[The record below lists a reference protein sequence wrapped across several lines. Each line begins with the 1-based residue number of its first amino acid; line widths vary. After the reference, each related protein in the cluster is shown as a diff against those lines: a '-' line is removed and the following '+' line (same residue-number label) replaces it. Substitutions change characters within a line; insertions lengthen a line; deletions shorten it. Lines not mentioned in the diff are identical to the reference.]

1 MRKIF
6 SAISVVLLAVSGIS
20 VAWAQAQAKDPDVAI
35 PARIG
40 DTGCSIAPKFNPTLN
55 GKPVPIKAKMGPKS
69 DQVIL
74 IVFDLTGSLS
84 RIEAAKQAVIANISK
99 LPPNTWVGVLR
110 SQDGMHVLADPT
122 SNRDK
127 VDTIIRSLI
136 SNGTPGLLET
146 VRATLTLADAMIR
159 KSPVRVSVLYIT
171 DGSIY
176 SYREDYTDPV
186 INPSDRH
193 DLSRRFRDV
202 LINEKIS
209 KLERHISSLE
219 APLFVVQLHYR
230 TNRLDQAY
238 QNGLEALTTTTGGE
252 AAICHSL
259 SEIPQ
264 VISGLFQQIR
274 NTWRLNLAVPSKTRS
289 HLQVG
294 LSASCGDQDLHQI
307 AWRAHFHMKR
317 E

>member
-1 MRKIF
+1 MQR
-6 SAISVVLLAVSGIS
+6 VVSILCMALLVVSGAAI
-20 VAWAQAQAKDPDVAI
+20 AQAPAPDFSI
-35 PARIG
+35 PAHIQKSN
-40 DTGCSIAPKFNPTLN
+40 CSDAPRFKPTLN
-55 GKPVPIKAKMGPKS
+55 GKPASVRTELGPSS

-74 IVFDLTGSLS
+74 VVFDLTGDLS
-84 RIEAAKQAVIANISK
+84 SIEDAEQAAIAEISK
-99 LPPNTWVGVLR
+99 LPSNAWVGVLR
-110 SQDGMHVLADPT
+110 AQDGLHVLADPT
-122 SNRDK
+122 PNRQK
-127 VDTIIRSLI
+127 VTDIIKSL
-136 SNGTPGLLET
+136 SSSGTPGLLET
-146 VRATLTLADAMIR
+146 VRAALSLADAMIR

-186 INPSDRH
+186 INPSDTH

-230 TNRLDQAY
+230 QNDLDQAY
-238 QNGLEALTTTTGGE
+238 QNGLESLSTTTGGE
-252 AAICHSL
+252 AALCHSL

-264 VISGLFQQIR
+264 VVSTMFDRIKT
-274 NTWRLNLAVPSKTRS
+274 TWRLNLAVPAKTHS

-294 LSASCGDQDLHQI
+294 LSASCGTQDVQV
-307 AWRAHFHMKR
+307 AWRTHFRLK
-317 E
+317 EE